1 MKNIVL
7 IFSLHKVIFFSYNV
21 GIYKSVKAS
30 IGAVMKKTEVLKF
43 VCHHLKAKKMY
54 KHVVKKL
61 PFAYVSD
68 QHKTQKNV

>member
-7 IFSLHKVIFFSYNV
+7 IFSLRKAIFFSYSV
-21 GIYKSVKAS
+21 SIYKSVKAS
-30 IGAVMKKTEVLKF
+30 IGAVIKKAEMLKF
-43 VCHHLKAKKMY
+43 VYHHLKAKKIY

-61 PFAYVSD
+61 PFVYVSD

>member
-7 IFSLHKVIFFSYNV
+7 IFSLHKVIFFSYSV

-30 IGAVMKKTEVLKF
+30 IGAVMKKTEMLKF
-43 VCHHLKAKKMY
+43 VCHHLKVKKMY

-61 PFAYVSD
+61 SFVYVSD